1 MLCTPRSSLPA
12 LCVIAGLLLGVAT
25 PALAQDKPDPTV
37 INAGKDDF
45 EWQCAPCHGADGTGN
60 GPMAKQLIKAPTN
73 LTGIA
78 KTNDGTFPFWRV
90 YRIISGKKEVPGHET
105 FQMPEYWKRFTGAEY
120 AFGFLPP
127 HVRVLMLTHYLET
140 IQQE

>member
-1 MLCTPRSSLPA
+1 
-12 LCVIAGLLLGVAT
+12 
-25 PALAQDKPDPTV
+25 LAQDKPDPTV